1 MAAGTLSASA
11 ILARLTAQ
19 GLRSRRGHRLTKG
32 TWSQTLRHPA
42 YCGRLVIAAWGIETV
57 GDWEPLVSRA
67 TWSRAQAVLDGRV
80 KVPTA
85 RESER
90 PEFPLRRFCLCGDCG
105 KSLTGSWTEGHGG
118 RYSYYRCWYPDCRRP
133 SFPTGALHDRF
144 AELLSERQPPAPVL
158 QTLRAA
164 VERRWRDLHREA
176 VEALAAA
183 ERLCQAAV
191 QRRERL
197 IDAYLDRAITEADY
211 RSRLAVLD
219 REIQDLEAQPTGSS
233 CNPLADLPALLD
245 FAEQTLTHAADTWF
259 SLPLNARR
267 RFQSWVFPRGVVAH
281 HPGTLAT
288 PETCLLFSDLRGL
301 WQGLSGMVR
310 PRGLEP
316 LTYGSG
322 GRRSIQL
329 S

>member
-1 MAAGTLSASA
+1 MPLIRNREHYFSKMLPGCDQFLCSCG
-11 ILARLTAQ
+11 LAQ
-19 GLRSRRGHRLTKG
+19 
-32 TWSQTLRHPA
+32 
-42 YCGRLVIAAWGIETV
+42 
-57 GDWEPLVSRA
+57 
-67 TWSRAQAVLDGRV
+67 
-80 KVPTA
+80 
-85 RESER
+85 
-90 PEFPLRRFCLCGDCG
+90 
-105 KSLTGSWTEGHGG
+105 
-118 RYSYYRCWYPDCRRP
+118 
-133 SFPTGALHDRF
+133 
-144 AELLSERQPPAPVL
+144 RQ
-158 QTLRAA
+158 
-164 VERRWRDLHREA
+164 D
-176 VEALAAA
+176 
-183 ERLCQAAV
+183 
-191 QRRERL
+191 
-197 IDAYLDRAITEADY
+197 
-211 RSRLAVLD
+211 LAVLD